1 MTTDTHPQDT
11 QYQQPAP
18 APVKKPF
25 YKRVWFII
33 LAIAVFIAI
42 AVGATGGD
50 EDEAEAA
57 DDTTPVVTA
66 PAADAPVDVPAA
78 APVEDDVPA
87 PEVQDVPREHQSA
100 LRKAETYSEMMHM
113 SKAGILDQ
121 LTSDYGEGFSPEAAR
136 YAVDNVDADWNNN
149 ALEKARTYQDTM
161 SMSPSAIHEQLVSG
175 YGEKFTVE
183 EADYALAHLDQ

>member
-1 MTTDTHPQDT
+1 MTTNIHPQDT
-11 QYQQPAP
+11 QYQQSAP
-18 APVKKPF
+18 APGKKPF

-33 LAIAVFIAI
+33 LAIVVFIAI

-50 EDEAEAA
+50 EDAAEAA
-57 DDTTPVVTA
+57 DENTAVTA
-66 PAADAPVDVPAA
+66 PASPDADDADDAVA
-78 APVEDDVPA
+78 VEDDAPA
-87 PEVQDVPREHQSA
+87 PESRDVPREHQSA

-113 SKAGILDQ
+113 SKAGILEQ

-161 SMSPSAIHEQLVSG
+161 SMSPSAIHEQLVSE